1 MAGIESKGVRNRIVV
16 EEYTGGLIGPSLEML
31 GTLKDGGTISTV
43 SPPGCWGPMITPEF
57 VGGHEVSRPVAVE
70 GAHVGDAVAIFI
82 QKVWVRSQA
91 TSSGTMTTKAA
102 AFGSDPFVE
111 KHCPNCKTPWPA
123 SRIEGTGPDCVRCVK
138 CGAECSPFD
147 FEEGYTI
154 AFDDRRRMGIT
165 VDEKAASDFA
175 TRAYE
180 VSALPKQARQHPIL
194 LYKPHT
200 IPGTLSRLQ
209 SFIGNIGT
217 IPSKDM
223 PDSHNAG
230 DFGSFLVGAKHRF
243 GLTQSELDQH
253 RTDCHLDCNAVRDG
267 AVLICPVKVEG
278 AGIYIGDSHANQGD
292 GELSLHTT
300 DITADVTVKVKV
312 LKGLKL
318 EGPILLP
325 VPEDL
330 PWIARPY
337 SKKELEIGERLAKQ
351 HSVTLQ
357 RKKGPIQVIGTG
369 PTINEATDNAI
380 GRAARLLGMSQ
391 PEVRNRCTIT
401 GAVEIARLPGAV
413 QLTILAPLPHL
424 DEVGLGKLVRRQ
436 YGIA

>member
-1 MAGIESKGVRNRIVV
+1 MAAIEEKGIRNRIVV
-16 EEYTGGLIGPSLEML
+16 EDYTGGLIGPSLEML

-57 VGGHEVSRPVAVE
+57 VGGHEVSRPVAIE
-70 GAHVGDAVAIFI
+70 GAEVGDAVALFI
-82 QKVWVRSQA
+82 QKVWVRSAA
-91 TSSGTMTTKAA
+91 TSSGTMVTKAG
-102 AFGSDPFVE
+102 AFGADPFVD

-123 SRIEGTGPDCVRCVK
+123 SRIEGTGPDCVRCIK
-138 CGAECSPFD
+138 CGAECSPFA
-147 FEEGYTI
+147 FGEGYTI
-154 AFDDRRRMGIT
+154 AFDDRRRMGLT
-165 VDEKAASDFA
+165 VGEEAAADLA
-175 TRAYE
+175 ARAYE
-180 VSALPKQARQHPIL
+180 VAALPKQSRQHPIL

-200 IPGTLSRLQ
+200 MPGTLSRLE

-230 DFGSFLVGAKHRF
+230 DFGSFLVGATHRF
-243 GLTQSELDQH
+243 GLSQAELDAH
-253 RTDCHLDCNAVRDG
+253 RTDCHLDCNAVRAG
-267 AVLICPVKVEG
+267 AVLICPVKVDG
-278 AGIYIGDSHANQGD
+278 AGVYIGDSHANQGD

-312 LKGLKL
+312 VKNLRL
-318 EGPILLP
+318 EGPVLLP
-325 VPEDL
+325 LPEDL
-330 PWIARPY
+330 PRIARPY
-337 SKKELEIGERLAKQ
+337 TKTELTIGQRLANRFG
-351 HSVTLQ
+351 VALQ
-357 RKKGPIQVIGTG
+357 RKTGPIQVIGTG

-380 GRAARLLGMSQ
+380 GRAARLLQMSE

-413 QLTILAPLPHL
+413 QLTILAPLDRL
-424 DEVGLGKLVRRQ
+424 DAIGLGRLVRRQ